1 MPRIEKSHDRP
12 WLPKL
17 QPFSRY
23 SAKNAAFY
31 HSAEWKKVRDLQL
44 MQHPIC
50 QECERLGRVTPAT
63 VVDHIKPINEGG
75 DRLDQRN
82 LQSLCETCHNR
93 KSAREGRAVRLCPP
107 LSAPRQTNENNNP

>member
-63 VVDHIKPINEGG
+63 VVDHINEGG

-107 LSAPRQTNENNNP
+107 QDKRE